1 MFVNQSPKQ
10 LLRAISSF
18 FSIISN
24 SLNRRSIHNN
34 RLIFLRKCPAASPA
48 ILPAVSTGSTFEIVA
63 LITKRL
69 PVYRFIA
76 SASESCDPAEIQ
88 LSPEFFRIPHKP
100 LHTVFVFFRFP
111 YFFFRNKRT
120 RYPVSDRPQSFKNYA
135 IIRLVGFAWG
145 NKSCTSFTYPF
156 ISVTQLRRRIFTWAL
171 RRLMTDPGAA
181 LLTNFHHLSTPP

>member
-1 MFVNQSPKQ
+1 MSTLHNSEQPLFSLQ
-10 LLRAISSF
+10 LSHPSEGI
-18 FSIISN
+18 
-24 SLNRRSIHNN
+24 
-34 RLIFLRKCPAASPA
+34 PVWAASVC
-48 ILPAVSTGSTFEIVA
+48 IN
-63 LITKRL
+63 
-69 PVYRFIA
+69 
-76 SASESCDPAEIQ
+76 
-88 LSPEFFRIPHKP
+88 
-100 LHTVFVFFRFP
+100 RFP

-181 LLTNFHHLSTPP
+181 LLTNFHHLSTPPWIKIRLVFYDSYFVLLPAKQKLVKMDFWEAPIRFPL